1 MSSKKIITYIS
12 QEKIVGQEID
22 QLAEQLS
29 VELKTL
35 DSIHKLLPLLSNPKY
50 CTDLIVIDIE
60 KLNNIEGTDMFNMI
74 NMINTIQTLIACTVC
89 SRTPGRPAKR
99 TTAVA
104 VAVDSLTDPKLIK
117 EILDADVKGIYP
129 RGLGFLFEEK
139 ESALTELL
147 QGQYHV
153 PKKINS
159 LFNNKKKTVKSVE
172 YDSKINLTPRQ
183 EQIAN
188 LISTRGASNKVIAKV
203 LGIAESTVKLHMG
216 AILKKY
222 GVKNRTQL
230 AVFAKETIQ

>member
-1 MSSKKIITYIS
+1 MSSKKIITYIT
-12 QEKIVGQEID
+12 QEKIVGPEID
-22 QLAEQLS
+22 QLAEQLD
-29 VELKTL
+29 VEFKTL

-60 KLNNIEGTDMFNMI
+60 KINNIEGTDMFNMV
-74 NMINTIQTLIACTVC
+74 NTIQTLIACTVC
-89 SRTPGRPAKR
+89 SRTLGRPAKR
-99 TTAVA
+99 TTVVA
-104 VAVDSLTDPKLIK
+104 VAVDSLTDCKLIK

-153 PKKINS
+153 PKKINA
-159 LFNNKKKTVKSVE
+159 LFNKKKTVKRVE
-172 YDSKINLTPRQ
+172 YNSEINLTPRQ

-203 LGIAESTVKLHMG
+203 LGIAESTVKLHMS